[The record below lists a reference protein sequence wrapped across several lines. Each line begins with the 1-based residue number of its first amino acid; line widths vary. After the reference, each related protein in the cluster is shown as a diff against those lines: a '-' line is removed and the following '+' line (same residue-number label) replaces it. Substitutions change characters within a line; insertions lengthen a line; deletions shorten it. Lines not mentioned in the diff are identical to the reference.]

1 MKGFKVVLLVLFLST
16 SLAAFSQQ
24 LASESFSNL
33 SGWSAASGD
42 WKAINGRLAQTDTR
56 ETISVITIP
65 VRQTG
70 TVEYAFDVEYIGGG
84 EDDYAGFGVHVAV
97 NGPSKGRSWGNGKS
111 LLAWVTWDPKAYGY
125 PGAFAQVYKSKSA
138 GDMTLYPSGD
148 IMEDGD
154 RYPVLE
160 EYLKYEYLDYNV
172 PMKFSVDLTTGKGK
186 FYDPK
191 AIDRYY
197 YTFDLGMPIPPGSAF
212 SFRMNSV
219 ALSID
224 NFKVQKLN

>member
-24 LASESFSNL
+24 LASESFYGL
-33 SGWSAASGD
+33 SGWQAASGD
-42 WKAINGRLAQTDTR
+42 WKVINGRLAQTDTK
-56 ETISVITIP
+56 ETISVISFP

-70 TVEYAFDVEYIGGG
+70 TVEYEFDLEYIGGG

-97 NGPSKGRSWGNGKS
+97 TGPSKGRSWGNGKS
-111 LLAWVTWDPKAYGY
+111 LLAWATWDPKAYGY
-125 PGAFAQVYKSKSA
+125 PGAFAQVYKSKGS

-160 EYLKYEYLDYNV
+160 EYLKYEYLDYKV
-172 PMKFSVDLTTGKGK
+172 PIKFSVDLNTGKGK

-191 AIDRYY
+191 AVDRYY
-197 YTFDLGMPIPPGSAF
+197 YNFDLGMPIPAGSYF
-212 SFRMNSV
+212 SFRMNSL

-224 NFKVQKLN
+224 NFKARKLD